1 MYFNKEAITANRNTK
16 SHWDDLWSVRNM
28 MSAQEKSMISA
39 NRAHMTNEMLQ
50 ANAAA
55 GYAREFWQEVDQMV
69 ISSRQ
74 ETVGM
79 DILDDLMGI
88 QTVLPIGKT
97 VKSYN
102 IGGNIAEDVSVSIDG
117 QAPHSFDHTD
127 YDSDGDPVPVF
138 LAGFG
143 VNWRHAAGLNS
154 VGLDLVLDSQSAKMK
169 VYNEK
174 LVSYLLNGKENISVD
189 GKAGQGIKN
198 HRNTKKINLGSSGSN
213 INLATA
219 TADQL
224 IAFFTTGAFGT
235 TAEEN
240 YVTSYDVVWVSPQI
254 AANLQKPYIVNGT
267 MLGTVQQAISQY
279 LGYVG
284 EFRKTYA
291 LTGNEFIGYERKQ
304 SSITPLV
311 GMNTGITPLPRPMPN
326 TNYNFQ
332 ILGAMGLQ
340 VKKDGAGR
348 SGVIYGAD
356 LA

>member
-1 MYFNKEAITANRNTK
+1 MYFTKETIAANRNTK
-16 SHWDDLWSVRNM
+16 SQWDDLWSTRNM
-28 MSAQEKSMISA
+28 IDAHEKSIIAA
-39 NRAHMTNEMLQ
+39 NRHLMTPDMLQ

-55 GYAREFWQEVDQMV
+55 GYAREFWQEVDRTIV
-69 ISSRQ
+69 ASR
-74 ETVGM
+74 EEVVGM

-102 IGGNIAEDVSVSIDG
+102 IGGSIAKDVSVSIDG

-143 VNWRHAAGLNS
+143 VNWRHAAGLTS
-154 VGLDLVLDSQSAKMK
+154 VGIDLVLDSQKEKLK
-169 VYNEK
+169 VYNGE
-174 LVSYLLNGKENISVD
+174 LISYLLNGKDNISVD

-198 HRNTKKINLGSSGSN
+198 HRNTKKINLGAGGSN
-213 INLATA
+213 IDLTTA
-219 TADQL
+219 TPEQL
-224 IAFFTTGAFGT
+224 VTFFTKGAFGQ
-235 TAEEN
+235 TAEDN
-240 YVTSYDVVWVSPQI
+240 FVTKYDVVWISPQI
-254 AANLQKPYIVNGT
+254 AANLQQPWIVNGS

-279 LGYVG
+279 LGFVG

-291 LTGNEFIGYERKQ
+291 LTGNEFMGYERKQ
-304 SSITPLV
+304 SVITPLV

-356 LA
+356 LG

>member
-1 MYFNKEAITANRNTK
+1 MFFTKEGLATNRNTQ
-16 SHWDDLWSVRNM
+16 SHWNDLWAVRNM
-28 MSAQEKSMISA
+28 MSAQDQSMIAA
-39 NRAHMTNEMLQ
+39 NRAHMTPDMLQ

-55 GYAREFWQEVDQMV
+55 GYAREFWQEVDRMV
-69 ISSRQ
+69 VTSRE
-74 ETVGM
+74 ETIGM
-79 DILDDLMGI
+79 EILDDLMGI

-102 IGGNIAEDVSVSIDG
+102 IGGSIAEDVSVSIDG

-143 VNWRHAAGLNS
+143 VNWRHAAGLSS
-154 VGLDLVLDSQSAKMK
+154 VGIDLVLDSQNEKMK
-169 VYNEK
+169 VYNGE
-174 LVSYLLNGKENISVD
+174 LVSYLLNGKDNISVD

-198 HRNTKKINLGSSGSN
+198 HRNTKKINLGAGGSN
-213 INLATA
+213 IDLTNATPE
-219 TADQL
+219 QL
-224 IAFFTTGAFGT
+224 VTFFTKGAFGQ
-235 TAEEN
+235 TAEDN
-240 YVTSYDVVWVSPQI
+240 FVTKYDVVWISPQI
-254 AANLQKPYIVNGT
+254 AANLQQPWIVNGS

-279 LGYVG
+279 LGFVG

-291 LTGNEFIGYERKQ
+291 LTGNEFMGYERKQ
-304 SSITPLV
+304 SVITPLV

-332 ILGAMGLQ
+332 ILGAMGIQ
-340 VKKDGAGR
+340 VKKDNADR

-356 LA
+356 MG